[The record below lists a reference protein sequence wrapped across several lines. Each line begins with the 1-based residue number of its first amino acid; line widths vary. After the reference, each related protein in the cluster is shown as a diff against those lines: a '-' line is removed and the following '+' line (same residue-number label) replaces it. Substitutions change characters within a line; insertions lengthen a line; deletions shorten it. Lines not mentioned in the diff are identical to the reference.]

1 MQSALPEQLGETRKA
16 FGVSLAALAAAHEGQ
31 RVPREQQA
39 LLRTVAILTM
49 PREHRAVVE
58 RSPRPSPDPEP
69 RPRRQSPGRSPDP
82 SPSLSPSS
90 HSNQAVIDRHID
102 RIFLSRVG
110 IRFLVKHYVASREP
124 VGGRMHAACAPHAHR
139 MCTTC
144 TPRVHVHRTHTAC
157 ACTCHACT
165 RWMVSWGSSRR
176 SAARPSCVKPPP
188 PRSPPS
194 AASDLARRR
203 RSRCTRMTARRR

>member
-69 RPRRQSPGRSPDP
+69 RPRAQTQTP
-82 SPSLSPSS
+82 
-90 HSNQAVIDRHID
+90 
-102 RIFLSRVG
+102 
-110 IRFLVKHYVASREP
+110 EP
-124 VGGRMHAACAPHAHR
+124 RPEPEPEPKP
-139 MCTTC
+139 TLL
-144 TPRVHVHRTHTAC
+144 
-157 ACTCHACT
+157 T
-165 RWMVSWGSSRR
+165 RR
-176 SAARPSCVKPPP
+176 
-188 PRSPPS
+188 
-194 AASDLARRR
+194 
-203 RSRCTRMTARRR
+203 